1 MVDTAPHRAALPGP
15 AQSPRPD
22 MAATKESAGQITPEQ
37 RELLDQVLDKW
48 SLHVLD
54 RLCEHP
60 HRFNE
65 LRRAIPALTQKSLT
79 TTLRRLERNGMV
91 AREMLSTRPV
101 AVEYRLTAL
110 GSTLQSLIDALLEWS
125 GTNLPAV
132 REARERYEDARE
144 VADQTGG
151 SPRFSR
157 SVDPA

>member
-1 MVDTAPHRAALPGP
+1 MVESIAPGSQRPARSPGIRSTTVD
-15 AQSPRPD
+15 AERSPV
-22 MAATKESAGQITPEQ
+22 QISPEQ

-65 LRRAIPALTQKSLT
+65 LRRSIPDLAQKSLT

-91 AREMLSTRPV
+91 ARDVQSTRPI
-101 AVEYRLTAL
+101 AVEYRITDL
-110 GSTLQSLIDALLEWS
+110 GSTLQSLIDALLLWS
-125 GTNLPAV
+125 AENLPAV
-132 REARERYEDARE
+132 LRAREEYEDGLDE
-144 VADQTGG
+144 ADQRGP

>member
-1 MVDTAPHRAALPGP
+1 MTDTAP
-15 AQSPRPD
+15 RPVSL
-22 MAATKESAGQITPEQ
+22 AEPVQGHSQITPEQ

-65 LRRAIPALTQKSLT
+65 LRRAIPSLTQKSLT
-79 TTLRRLERNGMV
+79 TTLRRLERNGMIE
-91 AREMLSTRPV
+91 RGMLSTRPI
-101 AVEYRLTAL
+101 AVEYRLTEL

-125 GTNLPAV
+125 GENLPAV
-132 REARERYEDARE
+132 QRAREQYETAR
-144 VADQTGG
+144 DQEDQSGG

-157 SVDPA
+157 NVAPA